1 MRDALSSDVTLILAP
16 LPLLD
21 RHPDSGTHTVRVRA
35 AIFTERQSEQ
45 RLENERCIRSKHKR
59 QPGECEAAGW
69 PSRSL
74 SWLFLRELPLK
85 ERFTV
90 VDTASKPTLSPLR
103 TPRRARDEKWLLL
116 LDAREKS
123 CIRACVSYVLCWEL

>member
-1 MRDALSSDVTLILAP
+1 MRFHRRTASRSRRCSFSTAV
-16 LPLLD
+16 
-21 RHPDSGTHTVRVRA
+21 
-35 AIFTERQSEQ
+35 FTERESEQ
-45 RLENERCIRSKHKR
+45 ARLLHAFLRLEQRR